1 MEENRELWEQLRR
14 EYIHSQLSYRELAE
28 KYGLPWGQVART
40 GAREGWMEK
49 RRQAAQ
55 PTESPA
61 QRFQSLIS
69 RTMDLMEE
77 ILEDEQQF
85 NRHLVKPRS
94 DAASDQEERIYRK
107 VDTKALKE
115 FVAGL
120 KELRTMLPGED
131 AGENALRVIF
141 EAGEEAFNE

>member
-1 MEENRELWEQLRR
+1 
-14 EYIHSQLSYRELAE
+14 
-28 KYGLPWGQVART
+28 
-40 GAREGWMEK
+40 MEK

-120 KELRTMLPGED
+120 KELRTMLDEVNPQCVLQVDGGVDESTCALCKENGAEILV
-131 AGENALRVIF
+131 AGSAYFKAADR
-141 EAGEEAFNE
+141 AAFVKKIQE